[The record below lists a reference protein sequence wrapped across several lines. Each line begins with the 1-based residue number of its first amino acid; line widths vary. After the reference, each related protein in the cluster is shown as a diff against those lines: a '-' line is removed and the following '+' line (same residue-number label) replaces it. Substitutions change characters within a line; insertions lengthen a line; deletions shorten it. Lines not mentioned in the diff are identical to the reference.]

1 MKATKEKKKKRVG
14 KYKVRGFSFS
24 SFFLGTVVV
33 GEGEDGEEGEEGGDD
48 DALYIW
54 RH

>member
-1 MKATKEKKKKRVG
+1 M
-14 KYKVRGFSFS
+14 RGFSYF

-33 GEGEDGEEGEEGGDD
+33 GEGEDGEEEGEEGGGDD

>member
-1 MKATKEKKKKRVG
+1 M
-14 KYKVRGFSFS
+14 RGFSYF

-33 GEGEDGEEGEEGGDD
+33 GEGEDGEEGEEGGGDD
-48 DALYIW
+48 DDLDIW